1 MRIKKKNVLKESYL
15 INESVLLDQL
25 THIKPNVKKVLRL
38 VNKKFVPK
46 DKEDFYWWRLSQY
59 DIEKFLVDEMS
70 IPELESFKIAKFF
83 VKYGERL
90 FSESEPF
97 IYDVPVKEVFKN
109 MFSKYL
115 RIFNKERNLFPD
127 LEFNTKVNGKKINF
141 TSPYDIWDGYN
152 GLIIYLGYEHN
163 INTSLTI
170 RFTFDFEKGGENT
183 ILIKSSN
190 INYDNQD
197 GATEIQFL
205 PKNTE
210 INLPKDDSYESFVEW
225 VQELINNSHT
235 ILSDINIKDNFL
247 NN

>member
-38 VNKKFVPK
+38 INKKFVPK
-46 DKEDFYWWRLSQY
+46 DKENFYWWKLSQY

-109 MFSKYL
+109 MFGKYL
-115 RIFNKERNLFPD
+115 RKFNKERNGRI
-127 LEFNTKVNGKKINF
+127 KRKKGK
-141 TSPYDIWDGYN
+141 S
-152 GLIIYLGYEHN
+152 
-163 INTSLTI
+163 
-170 RFTFDFEKGGENT
+170 
-183 ILIKSSN
+183 
-190 INYDNQD
+190 
-197 GATEIQFL
+197 AT
-205 PKNTE
+205 
-210 INLPKDDSYESFVEW
+210 Y
-225 VQELINNSHT
+225 
-235 ILSDINIKDNFL
+235 
-247 NN
+247 

>member
-1 MRIKKKNVLKESYL
+1 
-15 INESVLLDQL
+15 
-25 THIKPNVKKVLRL
+25 
-38 VNKKFVPK
+38 
-46 DKEDFYWWRLSQY
+46 
-59 DIEKFLVDEMS
+59 
-70 IPELESFKIAKFF
+70 
-83 VKYGERL
+83 
-90 FSESEPF
+90 
-97 IYDVPVKEVFKN
+97 
-109 MFSKYL
+109 MFGKYL
-115 RIFNKERNLFPD
+115 RKFNKERNLFPD

-190 INYDNQD
+190 ISYDNQD
-197 GATEIQFL
+197 GGTKIQFL

-235 ILSDINIKDNFL
+235 ILSDINIKDNF
-247 NN
+247 N